1 MWQAGTEL
9 GQAQLPAQ
17 TRMALNFF
25 LRERNIEMV
34 WYAIVT
40 KSTEQYPKQP
50 NSNQKNP
57 TVLNSTQ

>member
-9 GQAQLPAQ
+9 CQAQLPAKN
-17 TRMALNFF
+17 RMALNFY
-25 LRERNIEMV
+25 LRDRNIEMV

-40 KSTEQYPKQP
+40 KSTEQYQKQP